1 MDAKSYLEEIAD
13 RFSQIGLDAVMIGNA
28 AAAINGAPV
37 TTLDV
42 DFMLEQNEDNYRLLA
57 LLSQQMDYRF
67 VELKLVDDR
76 YMYRLMH
83 RSEPFVI
90 DFVFTPKGLDDYGAV
105 RQRSSEVFF
114 GNHSLLIAS
123 LEDVIASKRA
133 AARKKDIATIPIL
146 EMTLDEKR
154 KQ

>member
-1 MDAKSYLEEIAD
+1 
-13 RFSQIGLDAVMIGNA
+13 MIGNA

-42 DFMLEQNEDNYRLLA
+42 DFMLEQREDNYRLLA

-83 RSEPFVI
+83 RSKPFAI
-90 DFVFTPKGLDDYGAV
+90 DFIFAPKGLD
-105 RQRSSEVFF
+105 
-114 GNHSLLIAS
+114 I
-123 LEDVIASKRA
+123 
-133 AARKKDIATIPIL
+133 
-146 EMTLDEKR
+146 
-154 KQ
+154 